1 MPGIHLAANAMMIF
15 FARILW
21 AFEILP
27 ETDANGNPLPVDR
40 DATVGTINAF
50 PVPFECRIVP
60 RSSEKVA
67 LLKSEWDRLSDEL
80 LGEDQNYKKVVVPG
94 KS

>member
-1 MPGIHLAANAMMIF
+1 GIHLAANAMTIF

-27 ETDANGNPLPVDR
+27 EIDVNGDPLPVDR
-40 DATVGTINAF
+40 DATVGTIFSF
-50 PVPFECRIVP
+50 PAPFECRFVP
-60 RSSEKVA
+60 RSLEKVA
-67 LLKSEWDRLSDEL
+67 LLRSEWDRLSDEL